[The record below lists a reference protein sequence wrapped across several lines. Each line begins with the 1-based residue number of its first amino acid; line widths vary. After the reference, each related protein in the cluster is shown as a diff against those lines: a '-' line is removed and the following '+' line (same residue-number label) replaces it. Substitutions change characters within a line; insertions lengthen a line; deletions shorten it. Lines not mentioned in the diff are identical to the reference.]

1 MKRLKYVLLAV
12 FTMTL
17 FSACGGE
24 EKKEEKTEAK
34 VKIGEQKTEK
44 KADDNVNNVVISA
57 DDFMKFDKKE
67 IKVQAG
73 KKVRLTLRH
82 TGKMDVKIMGHNIV
96 ILKEGV
102 DIVTFA
108 AKAATESGNG
118 YIPSDSQDVIAHT
131 DMIGGGQTTTIEFD
145 APAAGTYDFICS
157 FPAHYS
163 MMKGKFI
170 VE

>member
-1 MKRLKYVLLAV
+1 MKTIKHLLVAV
-12 FTMTL
+12 FSL
-17 FSACGGE
+17 AIVACGGE
-24 EKKEEKTEAK
+24 EKKEEKDNK
-34 VKIGEQKTEK
+34 VKISDTKVEK
-44 KADDNVNNVVISA
+44 KVEEDVSKVVISA
-57 DDFMKFDKKE
+57 DDFMKFDKTE
-67 IKVQAG
+67 IRVQAG

-82 TGKMDVKIMGHNIV
+82 IGKMDVKIMGHNVV

-102 DIVTFA
+102 DVITFA
-108 AKAATESGNG
+108 AKAATANDNQ
-118 YIPSDSQDVIAHT
+118 YIPEGTQDVIAHT

-157 FPAHYS
+157 FPAHYA